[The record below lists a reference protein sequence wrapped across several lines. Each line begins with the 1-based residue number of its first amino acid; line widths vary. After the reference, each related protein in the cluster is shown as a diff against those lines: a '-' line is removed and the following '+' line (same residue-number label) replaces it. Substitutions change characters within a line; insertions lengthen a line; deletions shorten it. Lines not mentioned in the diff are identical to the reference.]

1 MAAID
6 AILGGGS
13 AQPSGSPQGASSP
26 PPSSPSG
33 QSQSGPQG
41 AVGAPAEG
49 AVAPSQEPTPE
60 ATPSPI
66 QPGAKQAPEGLWTRI
81 VNTVTGTD
89 PVKAAAA
96 VGAGVAR
103 GAGQALG
110 GALDAE
116 EDLIKPL
123 TGAVSSVMGDN
134 PKLGDMAAHA
144 ITTLSGAPF
153 APYLLTQTLGHSG
166 TFADQLSMRET
177 LGKVGYSEV
186 NQAVANMAAVTLG
199 AFTGSS
205 ELLLAKSLPSIARGA
220 LSFGAS
226 EGIIGSSDPTT
237 ARFTSAIGALGV
249 HTEFTDWLGSDDAN
263 TGRLETRFKNALDGV
278 VSGAAFDVAFKSA
291 KYVWSALRGLPKP
304 AIEAAQQEALAAV
317 HEAAPEAKSN
327 DIVTAKVSGRAS
339 PNGEPH
345 PDTGEPTGATGAP
358 ADANKVSFTA
368 RPTGSPPGE
377 ARVVGTMDKGDLE
390 RFYKSA
396 DYYSGHPDEIDVT
409 ETSAPDLHVGIGQ
422 IKPSLIQSPDDVAP
436 FLRALLDDAKPI
448 ARPMFDKE
456 LNLQVAHGAAALGL
470 DQTTFQAFA
479 QNFAKEA
486 GQLPQAVGIVRA
498 QWTALARKI
507 SQNASRGVDGLEGP
521 ELEEHLNDVLSAR
534 SWGAHILDIK
544 AGIGRGLR
552 AWQLP
557 AVNAE
562 NYRKELFGT
571 AKGLAD
577 LPGGI
582 ADNGGMPPL
591 PRNLSEL
598 KDFYDLWDA
607 AGTDAGA
614 QADLLQGVN
623 ILPTP
628 GYYLR
633 SSIPNFFTGSILA
646 GKAIVKGFLMPGFL
660 GMVQTM
666 ERTTAAG
673 MMGMNPMLSAAD
685 RETFRAIAGSTP
697 QAYFQTIGDMMSAVR
712 FMGQSIAKG
721 GRTIIGGGYSAFDA
735 NQRVGPITDAMLR
748 AANSAPDWRYSL
760 GNLINVWPRAVFSLV
775 GGHDELTKRLSYYG
789 EVRLAALVEGSQ
801 NNLSG
806 QALQDF
812 TKQRLADSVD
822 AAGQATNE
830 GFLNKAARTT
840 MIHQPEGPMAGVI
853 NAVNRARNVV
863 PELRLI
869 MPVFTVPT
877 NAIGEAIRRIPIL
890 SYAFKN
896 TREELLGNRGKIA
909 QAEAYGR
916 WLTGGATL
924 GVGFSL
930 ARNSQLTGH
939 GPERA
944 ADREVWLRTH
954 QPYSIKVPG
963 IGWVSYKEWEPLGAI
978 LGIIGTTYDKTVFH
992 AEDSVKD
999 YVIGAVAGLAEYMKE
1014 RSALQGLSDV
1024 LDFGGNPLTDPRTQ
1038 FERLIGGIASGFVP
1052 AFVRYTRNIMDPIQ
1066 RQQPEGPPGSSLPET
1081 LGISAWNHILNSIPG
1096 ASQTLDP
1103 VRNSLGE
1110 PIHIPQDTIAENVL
1124 PITIAPVSADTAD
1137 DVIKEL
1143 DHVYQVSGYAGGIT
1157 HPSELGHGYFDPRTV
1172 TLEDGR
1178 SVYDHFIRNRMLAN
1192 EDSEGLNVRDQLG
1205 QLFQSPDYKAAAYGS
1220 PDHAEDFL
1228 GNESKLN
1235 MIAKVFQQANTFAKQ
1250 RMAQE
1255 SPIARQLM
1263 AITDAKR
1270 ASPDLLRQYDV
1281 KTLSDGPGIFK
1292 ALGIDLSEYED
1303 KVSGQ

>member
-1 MAAID
+1 M
-6 AILGGGS
+6 
-13 AQPSGSPQGASSP
+13 
-26 PPSSPSG
+26 
-33 QSQSGPQG
+33 
-41 AVGAPAEG
+41 GAPAEG

-66 QPGAKQAPEGLWTRI
+66 QPGAKQAPEGLWTGI

-89 PVKAAAA
+89 PVKAATA
-96 VGAGVAR
+96 VGVGVAR

-304 AIEAAQQEALAAV
+304 TIEAAQQEALAAV
-317 HEAAPEAKSN
+317 HEAVPEAKSN

-368 RPTGSPPGE
+368 RPAGSPPGK

-390 RFYKSA
+390 RFYKAA

-409 ETSAPDLHVGIGQ
+409 EASAPDLHAGIGQ
-422 IKPSLIQSPDDVAP
+422 IKPSLIQTPDDVAP

-448 ARPMFDKE
+448 ARPRSDKD
-456 LNLQVAHGAAALGL
+456 LNLRVALGAAHLGL
-470 DQTTFQAFA
+470 DQTTFQAFV
-479 QNFAKEA
+479 QNFVQSMEHLDA
-486 GQLPQAVGIVRA
+486 GIGIVRA
-498 QWTALARKI
+498 HWTSLGRAI
-507 SQNASRGVDGLEGP
+507 SQNFSRGTDGLTDA
-521 ELEEHLNDVLSAR
+521 ELKFHLDTVVSAR
-534 SWGAHILDIK
+534 AFGAHILDIK
-544 AGIGRGLR
+544 AGTGRAQR

-557 AVNAE
+557 SIDSDK
-562 NYRKELFGT
+562 YRKELFGT
-571 AKGLAD
+571 AKGMAE
-577 LPGGI
+577 LPGGM

-598 KDFYDLWDA
+598 KDFYDLWGA
-607 AGTDAGA
+607 AGTDTGA
-614 QADLLQGVN
+614 QSDLLQGNN

-633 SSIPNFFTGSILA
+633 QSPPNAFTGSILA
-646 GKAIVKGFLMPGFL
+646 GKAIIKGFLMPGFV
-660 GMVQTM
+660 GMVQTF
-666 ERTTAAG
+666 ERTCVAG
-673 MMGMNPMLSAAD
+673 AVGMNPFIKAETRAVFRSIAAN
-685 RETFRAIAGSTP
+685 SP
-697 QAYFQTIGDMMSAVR
+697 KAYFQTVGDMMAAVR
-712 FMGQSIAKG
+712 FMAQSIRNG

-735 NQRVGPITDAMLR
+735 NQRLGPITEAMLR
-748 AANSAPDWRYSL
+748 AAGQPPDWRYSL
-760 GNLINVWPRAVFSLV
+760 GNLINVWPRAIFSLV
-775 GGHDELTKRLSYYG
+775 GGHDEFTKRLSYLG
-789 EVRLAALVEGSQ
+789 EVRLDALVEGSRPFTDSVTGDIHPG
-801 NNLSG
+801 LSG
-806 QALQDF
+806 QALNDF
-812 TKQRLADSVD
+812 AKQRLADSVD

-830 GFLNKAARTT
+830 GLLSKAARTS
-840 MIHQPEGPMAGVI
+840 MIQQPEGPMAGVI
-853 NAVNRARNVV
+853 NTVNRARNVV

-877 NAIGEAIRRIPIL
+877 NELGEGIRRIPIL
-890 SYAFKN
+890 NFAFKN
-896 TREELLGNRGKIA
+896 SREELIGNRGRIA

-916 WLTGGATL
+916 MLTGAATL

-930 ARNSQLTGH
+930 ARNGQLTGH
-939 GPERA
+939 GPHRA
-944 ADREVWLRTH
+944 DDNAVWARTH
-954 QPYSIKVPG
+954 QPYSLKVPG
-963 IGWVSYKEWEPLGAI
+963 LGWVSYKDIPVLGVM
-978 LGIIGTTYDKTVFH
+978 LGIMGTTFDSTVYH
-992 AEDSVKD
+992 PEDTAKSHVF
-999 YVIGAVAGLAEYMKE
+999 AAMAGLAEFIKE
-1014 RSALQGLSDV
+1014 KSALQGISDV
-1024 LDFGGNPLTDPRTQ
+1024 LDFGGSPLADPEAQ
-1038 FERLIGGIASGFVP
+1038 FKRLIGQISSGFVP
-1052 AFVRYTRNIMDPIQ
+1052 AFIRYTRNLTDPLK
-1066 RQQPEGPPGSSLPET
+1066 RQVEGAAPGANLVEDIGHSTWSY
-1081 LGISAWNHILNSIPG
+1081 ILNSIPG

-1110 PIHIPQDTIAENVL
+1110 PVHVPQDTLVENIL
-1124 PITIAPVSADTAD
+1124 PVTIAPVSADTAD

-1143 DHVYQVSGYAGGIT
+1143 DHIYEVSGYAGGIT

-1178 SVYDHFIRNRMLAN
+1178 SMYDHFIRNRMLAN
-1192 EDSEGLNVRDQLG
+1192 EDSEGLNVRDQLD

-1220 PDHAEDFL
+1220 PDHAEDIL

-1250 RMAQE
+1250 RMAQG
-1255 SPIARQLM
+1255 SPTARQLM